1 MIIQTVTTSFKND
14 ILAGLQ
20 DLNTDVLYIALYS
33 NLADLGPQTLVYSST
48 AEVTSPGYAPGGQE
62 CQNVTV
68 TTYEST
74 VYISFNNVTWSNV
87 AFTCRGAL
95 IYNKTKGNK
104 SIAVL
109 NFGSDKTCTSSFTIT
124 LPANTANSALIRV

>member
-1 MIIQTVTTSFKND
+1 MIVQTVTTSFKND

-33 NLADLGPQTLVYSST
+33 NLADLGPQTLAYNSNG
-48 AEVTSPGYAPGGQE
+48 EVTSTGYAPGGQE

-68 TTYEST
+68 TTYETT
-74 VYISFNNVTWSNV
+74 VYISFDNVTWNNV

-95 IYNKTKGNK
+95 IYNQTKGNK

-109 NFGSDKTCTSSFTIT
+109 NFGSDKTCTSTFTIT
-124 LPANTANSALIRV
+124 LPANTADSALIRV